1 MLKNKPTQCEKIIKY
16 IKDFGYISAFRA
28 FTDLGVT
35 QLGAR
40 IYELKQDGYNFI
52 TETRK
57 TKNRYGEPVHY
68 KIYKLME
75 ENTNGN
81 SND

>member
-1 MLKNKPTQCEKIIKY
+1 MLEHKPTQCEKIIKY
-16 IKDFGYISAFRA
+16 INDFGHISAYQA

-40 IYELKQDGYNFI
+40 IFELKEKGYIFE
-52 TETRK
+52 TEIRK

-68 KIYKLME
+68 KIYKLKE
-75 ENTNGN
+75 QLKCAL
-81 SND
+81 